1 MARKRQPTDIDPRA
15 DDTRLELAESI
26 LRRRFVDRELLR
38 CALTHPSAMT
48 DPSSEG
54 FYERLEFLGDSVL
67 GFIIAEEA
75 FRRFPQMREGG
86 MTRIKVSL
94 VAGSVLSGVARDLGL
109 ADALIV
115 GRSERGTG
123 GRGLTSALE
132 NSYEAIT
139 AALYL
144 DGGIEVARE
153 WVLRTLGPLI
163 TENAADAPENPKSL
177 LQELVQGRSENAVY
191 TTISAEGPPHDR
203 IFTVAVAVAG
213 DTLGQGH
220 GRTKREAE
228 AAAAAVALA
237 AIRTPAGI
245 RRKKA

>member
-1 MARKRQPTDIDPRA
+1 MARKRQPIDIDPHA
-15 DDTRLELAESI
+15 DDARLALAESI
-26 LRRRFVDRELLR
+26 LGRQFADRELLR

-48 DPSSEG
+48 DPTSEG
-54 FYERLEFLGDSVL
+54 FFERLEFLGDSVL

-75 FRRFPQMREGG
+75 FQRFPQMREGG

-94 VAGSVLSGVARDLGL
+94 VAGSVLSGVARELGL

-115 GRSERGTG
+115 GQSERGTG

-144 DGGIEVARE
+144 DGGIEAARE

-163 TENAADAPENPKSL
+163 TEHAADAPENPKSL
-177 LQELVQGRSENAVY
+177 LQELVQGRGDNAVY

-203 IFTVAVAVAG
+203 VFTVAVAVAG
-213 DTLGQGH
+213 DTDGQGQ

-237 AIRTPAGI
+237 AIRTTTGA
-245 RRKKA
+245 RRKKV

>member
-1 MARKRQPTDIDPRA
+1 MARKRQTTDIDPHA
-15 DDTRLELAESI
+15 DDARLALAESI
-26 LRRRFVDRELLR
+26 LRRQFTDRELLR
-38 CALTHPSAMT
+38 CALTHPSAMN
-48 DPSSEG
+48 DPNSEG

-94 VAGSVLSGVARDLGL
+94 VAGSVLSGVARELGL

-115 GRSERGTG
+115 GQSERGTG

-163 TENAADAPENPKSL
+163 TEHAADAPENPKSL
-177 LQELVQGRSENAVY
+177 LQELVQGQGENAVY
-191 TTISAEGPPHDR
+191 TTVSAEGPPHDR
-203 IFTVAVAVAG
+203 IFTVAVAVDG
-213 DTLGQGH
+213 DTVGQGH

-237 AIRTPAGI
+237 AILTPTGA